1 LKTDSLWFELFARFP
16 QLFFELGGENAS
28 LAEHY
33 NFGSVEVKHLAFRID
48 GVFLPAPDH
57 PQIPI
62 CFCEVQFQADENFYS
77 RLFTE
82 IFIYLRQHQPA
93 HDWRATIIYAKHST
107 ETPPEPWY
115 SEFFASGRVQRI
127 YLEDF
132 GPELN
137 PILGIG
143 IAQLIV
149 SPEAQ
154 ASAYAKMLIAQ
165 AKNQIQ
171 NPSSQREFI
180 ELIETILVYKFPHK
194 SREEIEAMLRLSE
207 LKQSRVYQEAKQEGV
222 SEGEQKVRQEIA
234 LKLLGSGLSPEE
246 VSDLTEL
253 PLAEVQRLTSDIRG
267 T

>member
-1 LKTDSLWFELFARFP
+1 M
-16 QLFFELGGENAS
+16 
-28 LAEHY
+28 Y
-33 NFGSVEVKHLAFRID
+33 FR
-48 GVFLPAPDH
+48 P
-57 PQIPI
+57 
-62 CFCEVQFQADENFYS
+62 S

-127 YLEDF
+127 YLQDF

-137 PILGIG
+137 PTLGIG

-154 ASAYAKMLIAQ
+154 ASAYAKMLITQAQ
-165 AKNQIQ
+165 NQIQ

-194 SREEIEAMLRLSE
+194 SREAIEAMLRLSE
-207 LKQSRVYQEAKQEGV
+207 LKQTRVYQEAKQ
-222 SEGEQKVRQEIA
+222 EGEQKVRQEIA
-234 LKLLGSGLSPEE
+234 LNMLVSGLSPEQI
-246 VSDLTEL
+246 SNLTKL
-253 PLAEVQRLTSDIRG
+253 PLAEVQRLASDINN